1 MNVVDEFESMCGSS
15 SPTPKRPYLIMPQ
28 YIIKTCFLLLLTC
41 FCTYCQ
47 KNRSLSK
54 SPKHEFRAVWI
65 ATVEN
70 IDWPKRGQYNSEQQ
84 KQDFIRILDE
94 HKRSNLNA
102 VMVQIRDACDSY
114 YARSVE
120 PWSEFLTGV
129 QGKFPNPFYDP
140 LSFMITEAHD
150 RNLEFHAWL
159 NLNRATFR
167 RATSVTPDHISNRKP
182 EWMLTYDGQKLLN
195 FGIPEVRDYITNVV
209 VDIVKHYDVDGI
221 HFDDYFYP
229 YQVTG
234 QTLKDEATFR
244 KYNGGF
250 TNIED
255 WRRNNTDL
263 LILQISEAIKKTK
276 SHVKFGISPFG
287 VWKNYSS
294 QTPEGSRTQA
304 GQTSYGHLYADT
316 RKWLQQGW
324 IDYIAPQIYFDRK
337 HPKVSYTELSKWW
350 MENAFGKHLY
360 IGHGAY
366 KIKSGWSLSEAPAQ
380 IRLDRQYPQI
390 DGGLFFSSKSLTE
403 NYGGFQDSLRVDFY
417 RQPAIIPSMPWK
429 DNIPPLAPQKV
440 IITRNETGLPVLTW
454 QPGEKATDGNEN
466 TYFAVYRFERA
477 ETPDF
482 QKVEKILYV
491 GRQNTF
497 IDTTAEKARG
507 YVYHVTSFDRLHNE
521 SKESAS
527 ALIEYGEK

>member
-1 MNVVDEFESMCGSS
+1 
-15 SPTPKRPYLIMPQ
+15 MPQ
-28 YIIKTCFLLLLTC
+28 NIIKICLLLLLTC

-54 SPKHEFRAVWI
+54 SPKREFRAVWI

-70 IDWPKRGQYNSEQQ
+70 IDWPKRGQYDSEQQ

-403 NYGGFQDSLRVDFY
+403 NYGGFQDSLRLDFY
-417 RQPAIIPSMPWK
+417 RQPAMIPPMPWK

-507 YVYHVTSFDRLHNE
+507 YVYHITSFDRLHNE

>member
-1 MNVVDEFESMCGSS
+1 MLLKF
-15 SPTPKRPYLIMPQ
+15 IQ
-28 YIIKTCFLLLLTC
+28 ICFLTLFTC
-41 FCTYCQ
+41 LSCHSQ
-47 KNRSLSK
+47 KHRQLSN
-54 SPKHEFRAVWI
+54 SPKYEFRAAWI

-70 IDWPKRGQYNSEQQ
+70 IDWPQKGQYNSDLQ

-102 VMVQIRDACDSY
+102 VMVQVRDACDSY
-114 YARSVE
+114 YARSTE

-140 LSFMITEAHD
+140 MSFMITQAHD

-167 RATSVTPDHISNRKP
+167 KATSITPDHISNRKP

-209 VDIVKHYDVDGI
+209 VNIVKYYDVDGI

-234 QTLKDEATFR
+234 QVLKDSETFK
-244 KYNGGF
+244 KYGNGF
-250 TNIED
+250 ANIED

-263 LILQISEAIKKTK
+263 LILQISEAIKRTK

-287 VWKNYSS
+287 VWKNFSP
-294 QTPEGSRTQA
+294 QTPEGSHTQA

-316 RKWLQQGW
+316 RNWLQQGW

-337 HPKVSYTELSKWW
+337 HPKVAYGELSKWW
-350 MENAFGKHLY
+350 MDNAFGKHLY
-360 IGHGAY
+360 IGHGIY

-380 IRLDRQYPQI
+380 IRLDRQFSQI
-390 DGGLFFSSKSLTE
+390 DGGIFFSSKSLTE
-403 NYGGFQDSLRVDFY
+403 NYGGFQDSLRVDLY
-417 RQPAIIPSMPWK
+417 RKPAIVPSMPWK

-440 IITRNETGLPVLTW
+440 FITKKEDGKPTLTW
-454 QPGEKATDGNEN
+454 QPGEPASDGNEN
-466 TYFAVYRFERA
+466 TYFAVYRFERN
-477 ETPDF
+477 EKPDF
-482 QKVEKILYV
+482 QRVDKMLYI

-497 IDTTAEKARG
+497 TDTTAEKARG
-507 YVYHVTSFDRLHNE
+507 YSYHVTSFDRLHNE
-521 SKESAS
+521 SVTSAIG
-527 ALIEYGEK
+527 LVEYGEK

>member
-1 MNVVDEFESMCGSS
+1 MLQKV
-15 SPTPKRPYLIMPQ
+15 
-28 YIIKTCFLLLLTC
+28 IKTLLLILFISLSC
-41 FCTYCQ
+41 HAQ
-47 KNRSLSK
+47 KNRQLSNP
-54 SPKHEFRAVWI
+54 PKHEFRAVWI

-70 IDWPKRGQYNSEQQ
+70 IDWPKRGEHDSDQQ
-84 KQDFIRILDE
+84 KLDFIRILNE

-102 VMVQIRDACDSY
+102 VMVQVRDACDSY

-120 PWSEFLTGV
+120 PWSEFLTGQ

-140 LSFMITEAHD
+140 LSFMVTEAHD

-195 FGIPEVRDYITNVV
+195 FGIPEVREYITNVV
-209 VDIVKHYDVDGI
+209 LDIVKHYDIDGI

-229 YQVTG
+229 YQVPG

-244 KYNGGF
+244 KYSNGF

-255 WRRNNTDL
+255 WRRNNTDI
-263 LILQISEAIKKTK
+263 LISQISDAIKKTK
-276 SHVKFGISPFG
+276 PHVKFGISPFG

-294 QTPEGSRTQA
+294 NTPEGSRTQA
-304 GQTSYGHLYADT
+304 GQTSFGHLYADT
-316 RKWLQQGW
+316 RKWLSQGW
-324 IDYIAPQIYFDRK
+324 IDYIAPQIYFDRY
-337 HPKVSYTELSKWW
+337 HAKVPYKELSKWW

-360 IGHGAY
+360 IGHGVY
-366 KIKSGWSLSEAPAQ
+366 KIKAGWSLTEAPAQ

-403 NYGGFQDSLRVDFY
+403 NYGGFQDSLRTDFY
-417 RQPAIIPSMPWK
+417 RKPAIIPAMPWK
-429 DNIPPLAPQKV
+429 DNIPPTAPKKV
-440 IITRNETGLPVLTW
+440 FLTRNEIGNPILTW
-454 QPGEKATDGNEN
+454 QPGETASDGNEN

-482 QKVEKILYV
+482 QRVDKMLYV

-497 IDTTAEKARG
+497 TDSTAEKARG

-521 SKESAS
+521 SNTSAK
-527 ALIEYGEK
+527 ATIEYGEK

>member
-1 MNVVDEFESMCGSS
+1 MNVVDEFESIVSSS

-491 GRQNTF
+491 GRKNTF